1 MSFERYLDIFKVFF
15 NYFRSSTVGK
25 PSTSPDKSD
34 PTRLSINKQFEEQT
48 IISTSPANFSFLKPP
63 SNSNSEDEN
72 RKLCRSHSTSI
83 LADIKDFQKMK
94 ESVEVQINAS
104 SPMNKNQESKNE
116 TNGDDENKNNKYRR
130 CSSLKSRKSPPGTPG
145 RRKLVR

>member
-94 ESVEVQINAS
+94 ESVEVQIAS

-116 TNGDDENKNNKYRR
+116 TNGDDESKNNKYRR